1 MRQRAHKGQS
11 EGKLRVLIADDSSYM
26 RIVLGRLL
34 ASDPDITVVGT
45 APNGA
50 EAVELAR
57 ELQPDLVTLDI
68 EMPVMDGTEALRRIM
83 AECPRPVVMVSTLTR
98 HGADITLAC
107 LQAGAVDFIC
117 KPESPDGPA
126 LELFRRQALRKL
138 KAAAQARIAP
148 PAASAPPEPAEPAVA
163 PTPPPAGPVPAG
175 AASGSFTTVAI
186 ASSTGG
192 PRAVQ
197 IVLSA
202 LPAGLPAC
210 VLITQHLPPHFTTSF
225 AERLDGL
232 CALKVREGAEG
243 LVLQPGVAFVAPGD
257 YHLVVRPSLHLHL
270 LQTPPVWSVRPAAD
284 VMMRSVAQVSGPNTV
299 AVVLTGMGCD
309 GAEGGALM
317 KRAGAVYIAQD
328 EATSVVYGMPRAALA
343 TGCVDEVLPLEA
355 IAAAIVAAVA
365 RQQSGVAREGQSA
378 A

>member
-1 MRQRAHKGQS
+1 MRKRS
-11 EGKLRVLIADDSSYM
+11 ESGESAGRVRVLVADDSAYM
-26 RIVLGRLL
+26 RIVIGRLL
-34 ASDPDITVVGT
+34 TSDPDIEVVGT
-45 APNGA
+45 AQNGA
-50 EAVELAR
+50 EAVRLAQ

-68 EMPVMDGTEALRRIM
+68 EMPVLDGTQALRRIM
-83 AECPRPVVMVSTLTR
+83 AESPRPVVMVSTLTR

-117 KPESPDGPA
+117 KPEDPSGPA
-126 LELFRRQALRKL
+126 LELFRRQALRKV
-138 KAAAQARIAP
+138 KAAAQARV
-148 PAASAPPEPAEPAVA
+148 EPV
-163 PTPPPAGPVPAG
+163 TPPPAGPPEAPTTPAG
-175 AASGSFTTVAI
+175 PAAEPLPAGVATGALATVAI

-197 IVLSA
+197 TVLSA
-202 LPAGLPAC
+202 LPANLPAC
-210 VLITQHLPPHFTTSF
+210 VLITQHLPPPFTTSF

-232 CALKVREGAEG
+232 CGLRVREGAEG
-243 LVLQPGVAFVAPGD
+243 NQLAPGAAFIAPGD
-257 YHLVVRPSLHLHL
+257 YHLVLRPSCRLHL

-284 VMMRSVAQVSGPNTV
+284 VMMRSVAQVGGANAV

-309 GAEGGALM
+309 GAEGAALM

-343 TGCVDEVLPLEA
+343 TGCVDEVLPIED

-365 RQQSGVAREGQSA
+365 RQRSRAAREGQSA